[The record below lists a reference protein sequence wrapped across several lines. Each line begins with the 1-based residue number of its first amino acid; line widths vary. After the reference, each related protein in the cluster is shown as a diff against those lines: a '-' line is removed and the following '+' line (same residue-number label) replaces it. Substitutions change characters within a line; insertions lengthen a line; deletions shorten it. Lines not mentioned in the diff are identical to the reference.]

1 VGRADLSAEPELIRD
16 LGEVGAE
23 VAGDSTEHML
33 AQFGRPTWLTI
44 PGEDRSRCRA
54 LVTLLHGNEPSGV
67 RALHALLRSGL
78 RPAVDLV
85 CFVGAVTTALGPP
98 PFARRSKSH
107 LRDFNR
113 CFTPP
118 FEGEEGRTAQG
129 LLQRLEAARPEA
141 LVDLHNTSGESPPY
155 GVTIVHGP
163 RQEGLAAQF
172 SSHLIVTDYR
182 LGALIEATQ
191 NAFPSVVIECGGA
204 RDPASDELALRGLRR
219 YASAAALPERAEVS
233 LTLLHHPVRVQL
245 VQGASVAFADGPAPG
260 VDVTLHPEVDRHN
273 FGIVGSDAALGWL
286 GPRGLDVLC
295 ARDGSGADRIHD
307 LLADAGG
314 ELRLRRPMRPLMVT
328 TDPAIALADCL
339 FYIVDP

>member
-1 VGRADLSAEPELIRD
+1 MSSQSPLILD

-23 VAGDSTEHML
+23 VAGRDAEAML
-33 AQFGRPTWLTI
+33 AHFGRPTWLRI
-44 PGEDRSRCRA
+44 PGRDRSRCRA

-67 RALHALLRSGL
+67 RALHPLLRSGL

-98 PFARRSKSH
+98 PFAQRSKVH

-141 LVDLHNTSGESPPY
+141 LVDLHNTSGESPAY
-155 GVTIVHGP
+155 GVTTLHDP
-163 RQEGLAAQF
+163 RQEGLVSLF

-182 LGALIEATQ
+182 LGALIEVTQ
-191 NAFPSVVIECGGA
+191 DAFPSVVIECGGA
-204 RDPASDELALRGLRR
+204 REPESDELALRGLQR
-219 YASAAALPERAEVS
+219 YATAAALPERADPS
-233 LTLLHHPVRVQL
+233 LTVLRHPVRVRL
-245 VQGASVAFADGPAPG
+245 VDGARVAFANGPAPG
-260 VDVTLHPEVDRHN
+260 VDVTLHPEVDRHS
-273 FGIVGSDAALGWL
+273 FGVVGPDAVLGWL

-295 ARDGSGADRIHD
+295 ARDGSGDERVHD
-307 LLADAGG
+307 LLVDADGA
-314 ELRLRRPMRPLMVT
+314 LRLRRPMRPLMVT